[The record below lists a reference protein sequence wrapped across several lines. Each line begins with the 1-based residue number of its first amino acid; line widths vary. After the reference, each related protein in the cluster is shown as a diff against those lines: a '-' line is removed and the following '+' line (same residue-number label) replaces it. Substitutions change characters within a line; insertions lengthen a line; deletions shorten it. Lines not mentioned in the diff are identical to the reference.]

1 MQNAA
6 HPDLG
11 GGIVGCRGADP
22 RSRLVSGGFTT
33 SAAVSVVAGARKR
46 LVHDLADRAGAPAAL
61 RATAEA
67 AVDLSGRAGRRRR
80 FDCRPHVVVG
90 QHVAGADN
98 HLRVPGF
105 HPELC

>member
-1 MQNAA
+1 MRLIRTWVDAWWAVAGPIRVAA
-6 HPDLG
+6 
-11 GGIVGCRGADP
+11 
-22 RSRLVSGGFTT
+22 STT
-33 SAAVSVVAGARKR
+33 SAAASVVAGARKR

-67 AVDLSGRAGRRRR
+67 AVDLSGRARRRRR

-90 QHVAGADN
+90 QHIAGADN

-105 HPELC
+105 HPELCWY